1 MISAFLKP
9 MLPSLSDKLPVGEDW
24 VYEVKYDGFRC
35 LLYWDHSKIV
45 MTSRNGHHLHA
56 IFPEIPDFLKSI
68 ENKVDN
74 LFPLLID
81 GELCILD
88 NSFKAN
94 FEQIQKRGRLK
105 QSERIK
111 QAVNLYPS
119 SFCAF
124 DFLAVNGQYIY
135 HEHFLKRK
143 EMLSAF
149 METLDVDTQKIMP
162 SSFLNFISFTKDKE
176 YIEQTVINNK
186 SEGIVAKNIKNK
198 WTSGTRTTHWIK
210 VKNLKYN
217 TFILTGYDTENGFFH
232 VGVTRDDH
240 IMFVGLFSHGI
251 SPEEKEA
258 LIQIVKKNQS
268 GRSGSIITI
277 EPSLCVELSFLEIYK
292 DQLRHP
298 RFVRF
303 RFDADWEDCTWESL
317 QKNS

>member
-45 MTSRNGHHLHA
+45 MTSRNGHHLHT
-56 IFPEIPDFLKSI
+56 IFPEIPDFLMSI
-68 ENKVDN
+68 ENKVDH

-81 GELCILD
+81 GELCILE
-88 NSFKAN
+88 NPFKAN

-124 DFLAVNGQYIY
+124 DLLAVKGQYIY
-135 HEHFLKRK
+135 HDHFLKRK
-143 EMLSAF
+143 EMLSDLMVA
-149 METLDVDTQKIMP
+149 LDVDTQKVIP
-162 SSFLNFISFTKDKE
+162 SSFMNYISFTKDRE
-176 YIEQTVINNK
+176 YIEQTVINYK
-186 SEGIVAKNIKNK
+186 CEGIVAKNIKNK
-198 WTSGTRTTHWIK
+198 WSSGTRTNNWVK
-210 VKNLKYN
+210 VKNLKLN

-232 VGVTRDDH
+232 VGVERDGQ

-268 GRSGSIITI
+268 GRSDSIIMI
-277 EPSLCVELSFLEIYK
+277 EPSLCVELSFLEVYK
-292 DQLRHP
+292 NQLRQP

>member
-9 MLPSLSDKLPVGEDW
+9 MLPTLSDELPVGEDW

-45 MTSRNGHHLHA
+45 MTSRNGHHLHT
-56 IFPEIPDFLKSI
+56 IFPEIPNFLKSFD
-68 ENKVDN
+68 NKLN
-74 LFPLLID
+74 HLFPLLLD
-81 GELCILD
+81 GELCILE
-88 NSFKAN
+88 NPFKAN

-105 QSERIK
+105 QSDRIT
-111 QAVNLYPS
+111 QAVKLYPS

-124 DFLAVNGQYIY
+124 DLLAVEGQYIY

-143 EMLSAF
+143 ELLSGF
-149 METLDVDTQKIMP
+149 IETLNVDIQKIIP
-162 SSFLNFISFTKDKE
+162 SSHMNFVPFTNNKE
-176 YIEQTVINNK
+176 YIEHTVRNNK

-198 WTSGTRTTHWIK
+198 WSSGTRTTHWIK
-210 VKNLKYN
+210 VKNLRYS

-232 VGVTRDDH
+232 VGVVRDDQ

-258 LIQIVKKNQS
+258 LIQVVKRNQS

-277 EPSLCVELSFLEIYK
+277 EPSLCVELSFLEVYK
-292 DQLRHP
+292 EQLRQP
-298 RFVRF
+298 RFFRF